1 MVSSLDPL
9 LRRLLIATV
18 DDALAGW
25 LVLSGNDVPLTSHW
39 AFVQRVQTALAVR
52 GSGVGQALMGEASR
66 AAAHELGLK
75 SLHIEVRG
83 GAGLE
88 DFYESIG
95 WTEVGRWP
103 GSLRFGDDDYR
114 DNVLMALSLESSM
127 QQPCV

>member
-52 GSGVGQALMGEASR
+52 GSGVGQALM
-66 AAAHELGLK
+66 
-75 SLHIEVRG
+75 VRG